1 MNTSKAE
8 EAVDKSEEHKNK
20 SSHDKSLEGE
30 MNTATM
36 QPSDGY
42 INPYGR
48 IGTVPPTSYSLTNQ
62 LDGTN
67 TQSIINPET

>member
-42 INPYGR
+42 VTPYHRMGV
-48 IGTVPPTSYSLTNQ
+48 VPTAPYSP
-62 LDGTN
+62 TN
-67 TQSIINPET
+67 TI